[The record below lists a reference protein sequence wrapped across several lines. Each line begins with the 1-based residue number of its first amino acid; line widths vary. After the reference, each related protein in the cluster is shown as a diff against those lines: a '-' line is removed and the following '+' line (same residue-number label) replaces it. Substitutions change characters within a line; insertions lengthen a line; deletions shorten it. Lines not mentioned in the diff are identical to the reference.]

1 MRVLLLVWLRV
12 TLDAYEVP
20 VKSGIRVHCLTPTIL
35 ETLLAFHVVWITME
49 SLWNWLLRR
58 SGFSS
63 TRSTKKCIYRILLLP
78 IEILHLLHRLS
89 HHPLLSV
96 HRIRYMK
103 ILKRL
108 LIRTHTLLNH
118 SRRTFLRKLFAMNSD
133 RILSLDNRLAVFERV
148 ILQIVRLSNFWL
160 CELSLFISYVT
171 SVDAGAIPFFRF
183 RVSVR
188 VLRCLA
194 HTRSQIISNHILR
207 KLVVWLMLQRTLML
221 KLNFTLRNL
230 RSLISLLILLNFL
243 STVKRTAC
251 EKRILILFLFSHVKF
266 QLHSL
271 LAVISVL
278 VLWVLTFW
286 LVQLGRTI
294 PSIALDG
301 HFLTHL
307 TFT

>member
-1 MRVLLLVWLRV
+1 
-12 TLDAYEVP
+12 
-20 VKSGIRVHCLTPTIL
+20 
-35 ETLLAFHVVWITME
+35 
-49 SLWNWLLRR
+49 
-58 SGFSS
+58 
-63 TRSTKKCIYRILLLP
+63 
-78 IEILHLLHRLS
+78 
-89 HHPLLSV
+89 
-96 HRIRYMK
+96 MK
-103 ILKRL
+103 VLKRL
-108 LIRTHTLLNH
+108 LIRTHTLLNY
-118 SRRTFLRKLFAMNSD
+118 SRRTFLRKLFALDSD
-133 RILSLDNRLAVFERV
+133 WILSLDNRLTVFERV
-148 ILQIVRLSNFWL
+148 ILQIVGLSNFWL
-160 CELSLFISYVT
+160 CKLSLFVSYVT
-171 SVDAGAIPFFRF
+171 SSVDAGAIPFFRF
-183 RVSVR
+183 WVSVR
-188 VLRCLA
+188 VLRCFA
-194 HTRSQIISNHILR
+194 HTRSQIISSHILR

-286 LVQLGRTI
+286 LVQLGWTI